1 MEILFKKTKLYSVID
16 IESNGAPFRKESIIE
31 IAIYKYDGHEI
42 VDQFISLVNPE
53 SEITPF
59 VQKLTNISPKM
70 VKTAPHFHE
79 IARRVVEITENT
91 TLVGHNIDFD
101 YRMLRQEFKRLGYE
115 FKINTIDTI
124 PLSKKLIPEAES
136 YSLGKLVKSLGIPL
150 VDQHRASGDARAT
163 LDLFKLL
170 IIKDQNSEIIQQHHE
185 EVNASTYLN
194 KVRYLTQD
202 LPSERGIIYLQ
213 NSEGKIIY
221 FDFVDDLNKFA
232 KNIFNSKSKRW
243 KDIQEEVSQIHYD
256 LTGNDVLAKLIM
268 NTKGLQKNAHL
279 QFGLYHKNEKYF
291 VDKIVNQKKEKPY
304 LKFKSFTQGLKA
316 VSFIEKIKKYDD
328 VTALEN
334 AINLKNRNEIWISQ
348 GRTLGEKCFFIF
360 QKGKLTS
367 YGFYELH
374 TQINTLEKLSKV
386 KIKVEKNSADLQN
399 DLKLALLREDFEITT
414 LPAK

>member
-1 MEILFKKTKLYSVID
+1 MYTIID

-59 VQKLTNISPKM
+59 VQKLTKISPKM

-79 IARRVVEITENT
+79 IARRVVEITDHT

-124 PLSKKLIPEAES
+124 PLAKNLIPEAES
-136 YSLGKLVKSLGIPL
+136 YNLGKLVKSLGIPL
-150 VDQHRASGDARAT
+150 TDQHRASGDAKAT
-163 LDLFKLL
+163 LELFKLL
-170 IIKDQNSEIIQQHHE
+170 MIKDKDSEIIQQHHE

-194 KVRYLTQD
+194 KVRNLTQD
-202 LPSERGIIYLQ
+202 LPAERGIIYFQ
-213 NSEGKIIY
+213 NAEGKIIH
-221 FDFVDDLNKFA
+221 FDFVDDLNKFT

-243 KDIQEEVSQIHYD
+243 KDIQEEVAQTHYD
-256 LTGNDVLAKLIM
+256 LTGNDILAKLM
-268 NTKGLQKNAHL
+268 MKTKGLHKNFHL
-279 QFGLYHKNEKYF
+279 QFGLYFKNGNYF
-291 VDKIVNQKKEKPY
+291 ADKIANQKVVKPL

-316 VSFIEKIKKYDD
+316 VSFIQNIKKYED
-328 VTALEN
+328 VEELKK
-334 AINLKNRNEIWISQ
+334 AISLANRNEMWVSG
-348 GRTLGEKCFFIF
+348 GRKLGEKAFLIF
-360 QKGKLTS
+360 KKGKLTS

-374 TQINTLEKLSKV
+374 TQINSAQ
-386 KIKVEKNSADLQN
+386 KIDQLKIEIDSVSTDLQN
-399 DLKLALLREDFEITT
+399 DLKLALLREDYEI
-414 LPAK
+414 LPLPENK